1 MKFQLCAAVA
11 GIALLAAS
19 GASAQ
24 STVPVG
30 PYVQVNL
37 GSSVAGKTDFSA
49 TTGSFSGSQ
58 DADLDKGFFG
68 SAAAGLTFDNSV
80 SLEGELLYSKNDI
93 DTADIDRVLGRKLD
107 ASVKTTA
114 IMANAFYNIG
124 GLGPINARVG
134 AGVGYGRSEY
144 KMLGASDKDG
154 GLAWQVMVAGAYP
167 VTDKMSL
174 DLGYRY
180 LRTAEYE
187 ASDGVTKASA
197 ETGAHVVTVGARF
210 GF

>member
-1 MKFQLCAAVA
+1 MKFQLCTAVA

-93 DTADIDRVLGRKLD
+93 DTADIDRVLGRKLE

-134 AGVGYGRSEY
+134 AGVGHGRS
-144 KMLGASDKDG
+144 
-154 GLAWQVMVAGAYP
+154 
-167 VTDKMSL
+167 
-174 DLGYRY
+174 
-180 LRTAEYE
+180 
-187 ASDGVTKASA
+187 
-197 ETGAHVVTVGARF
+197 
-210 GF
+210 